1 LQGLLLNNLYTIQ
14 NITETEKIIQAT
26 VLLQAGHPIFKGH
39 FPGHPVLPGV
49 CMLEMITEITGSHLQ
64 ERIRITSASM
74 IKYLN
79 MIDPNKD
86 PLIQFEIKYQR
97 GTTNIATEAKIYSGN
112 RVFMKCQL
120 SFLFLQKD

>member
-1 LQGLLLNNLYTIQ
+1 MLLNNLYTIQ
-14 NITETEKIIQAT
+14 KITETEKIIQAT
-26 VLLQAGHPIFKGH
+26 VLLHAEHPIFKGH

-49 CMLEMITEITGSHLQ
+49 CMLEMITEITSSHLK

-86 PLIQFEIKYQR
+86 PLIQFEIKYEH
-97 GTTNIATEAKIYSGN
+97 GPTNIATQAKIYSGI
-112 RVFMKCQL
+112 RVFMKSQL
-120 SFLFLQKD
+120 SFVILQND

>member
-1 LQGLLLNNLYTIQ
+1 LLLNNLYTVQ
-14 NITETEKIIQAT
+14 KITETEKIIQVA
-26 VLLQAGHPIFKGH
+26 VQLQAGHPIFKGH

-64 ERIRITSASM
+64 KRIRITSASM

-86 PLIQFEIKYQR
+86 PLIQFEIKYEQ
-97 GTTNIATEAKIYSGN
+97 GPKNIVTQGKIYSGTL
-112 RVFMKCQL
+112 VFMKCQL
-120 SFLFLQKD
+120 SFVILQKN

>member
-1 LQGLLLNNLYTIQ
+1 MLLNNLYTIQ
-14 NITETEKIIQAT
+14 ETTETEKIIRAA

-49 CMLEMITEITGSHLQ
+49 CMLEMISEITGTHLQ
-64 ERIRITSASM
+64 ERIRINSASM

-86 PLIQFEIKYQR
+86 PLIQFEIKYEQ
-97 GTTNIATEAKIYSGN
+97 GPANIVTQARIYSGI

-120 SFLFLQKD
+120 SFVILQKD